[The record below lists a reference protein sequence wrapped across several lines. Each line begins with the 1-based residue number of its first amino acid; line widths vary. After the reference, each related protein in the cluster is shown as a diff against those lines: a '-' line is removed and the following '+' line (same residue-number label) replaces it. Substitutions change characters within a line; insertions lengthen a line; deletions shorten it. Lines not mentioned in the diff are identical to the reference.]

1 MKEQTYWGIEQWRN
15 VLNTRGTIDPAT
27 ITYAKQRLKELT
39 QEEDYPLGVGA
50 IMDTDFYERRF
61 MIRR

>member
-1 MKEQTYWGIEQWRN
+1 MKEQTYWGIKQWRN
-15 VLNTRGTIDPAT
+15 VLNKRGTINLTT
-27 ITYAKQRLKELT
+27 IDYAEQRSKELT